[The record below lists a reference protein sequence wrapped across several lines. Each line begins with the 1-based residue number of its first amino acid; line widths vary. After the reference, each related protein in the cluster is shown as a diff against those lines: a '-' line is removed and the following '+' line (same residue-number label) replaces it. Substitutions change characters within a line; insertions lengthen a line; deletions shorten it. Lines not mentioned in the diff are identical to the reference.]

1 MPTKKS
7 ALQISE
13 SSRSV
18 LNFGKLNM
26 SQELFSTMR
35 VVALPTKTNFRGIN
49 LREVALFQG
58 EAGWGDFSPFL
69 EYQPSEC
76 VPWLQSAIEAATK
89 QWPELKRSK
98 VKVNGTIPALN
109 DPNEIEQIVETFP
122 GVNTFKVKVGDNLS
136 EDIARLA
143 KVRALRPNAKLRI
156 DVNGSWNVATAVTS
170 LLAIYENIGAIEYV
184 EQPCQSVEELRE
196 LKAKLKVNIP
206 IAGDEV
212 LRKSADPFKVDLSGA
227 VDILALKV
235 QPLGGIAR
243 AQKLAQHH
251 NLPIVVSS
259 ALESAVGISHGLALA
274 ASFNEMNFDCGV
286 ATGSLLSANV
296 GDLPI
301 VNGEIEV
308 KRIEPNFEG
317 LEVSPERYK
326 WWQDRLM
333 KTWELIA

>member
-1 MPTKKS
+1 
-7 ALQISE
+7 
-13 SSRSV
+13 
-18 LNFGKLNM
+18 M
-26 SQELFSTMR
+26 SLELFSTMR
-35 VVALPTKTNFRGIN
+35 VVALATKTNFRGIN
-49 LREVALFQG
+49 TREVALFKG
-58 EAGWGDFSPFL
+58 ESGWGEFSPFV

-76 VPWLQSAIEAATK
+76 VPWLLSAIEAASK
-89 QWPELKRSK
+89 PWPELHRSK

-109 DPNEIEQIVETFP
+109 APSDLERIIETFP
-122 GVNTFKVKVGDNLS
+122 GVNTFKVKVGENLS

-143 KVRALRPNAKLRI
+143 KVRSHRPNAKLRI
-156 DVNGSWNVATAVTS
+156 DVNGSWSVATAITN
-170 LLAIYENIGAIEYV
+170 LRAIYENIGAIEYV

-212 LRKSADPFKVDLSGA
+212 LRKSADPFKVDLSDA
-227 VDILALKV
+227 IDILALKV

-243 AQKLAQHH
+243 AHKLAQHH
-251 NLPIVVSS
+251 KLPIVVSS

-274 ASFNEMNFDCGV
+274 ASFGEINFDCGL

-296 GDLPI
+296 GSLPI

-308 KRIEPNFEG
+308 KRIEPNFDG
-317 LEVSPERYK
+317 LEVSPDRYK